1 MKRVRWSLRSSPE
14 NPLATQLK
22 YCHCVQPFLRI
33 SRLPILTERLDR
45 VIDPVLVGARLQNGR
60 LVGFKLGYCHRP
72 QRFYSWL
79 GGVHPEVRRQ
89 DLARKLMAEQHDWV
103 SANGYPLVET
113 QTQATNNAMLILN
126 LQAGFTI
133 CGYETNSQDIPVVL
147 QRKILTVTASSC

>member
-1 MKRVRWSLRSSPE
+1 MEFTIITGEPARDTTEVLPLCSAIFENFSPS
-14 NPLATQLK
+14 
-22 YCHCVQPFLRI
+22 Y
-33 SRLPILTERLDR
+33 LTERLDR

-89 DLARKLMAEQHDWV
+89 GLARKLMAEQHDWV
-103 SANGYPLVET
+103 SANGYHLVET

-147 QRKILTVTASSC
+147 QRKILTLTASSC